1 MEIKICKKCKEE
13 KNLCEFGNHN
23 STKDKLRTS
32 CKECRKI
39 ESKIYR
45 ESNPERIKETA
56 KNWYNRNPN
65 YNKEYYLN
73 NFEKLNEKNKQW
85 YKLNTEKHVENSKK
99 WNENNKEKMNEYYN
113 NRIKIIRKK
122 DPINNLKFNV
132 RTRIYN
138 ILRIKNIKKDK
149 KTFDIVGCSPQ
160 FLKEYIENQFTEG
173 MSWNKIGKEI
183 HIDHI
188 IPLSSAKTEEEIYE
202 LCHYTNLQ
210 PLWAKDNL
218 KKSNKI
224 LN

>member
-1 MEIKICKKCKEE
+1 MIERYTPAELNTITQIIAEQIPLDFTYQEALAYQKDYYKALVNFKKEFKEE

-56 KNWYNRNPN
+56 KNWYNKNPN
-65 YNKEYYLN
+65 YNKEYYLK

-85 YKLNTEKHVENSKK
+85 YKLNTEKHKENSKK

-138 ILRIKNIKKDK
+138 I
-149 KTFDIVGCSPQ
+149 F
-160 FLKEYIENQFTEG
+160 
-173 MSWNKIGKEI
+173 
-183 HIDHI
+183 
-188 IPLSSAKTEEEIYE
+188 SAE
-202 LCHYTNLQ
+202 
-210 PLWAKDNL
+210 AK
-218 KKSNKI
+218 
-224 LN
+224 